1 MDKGWAHSTDVLV
14 VGSGGGGMTAALAA
28 SDAGVDTL
36 LVEKGSLYGGST
48 AMSGGSIWVPCN
60 HLMQKA
66 GLADSPDEALT
77 YLKAVTAGRV
87 PEERLRAYVGAA
99 PEMVRYLE
107 KESRVR
113 FQLVAGYSDY
123 YPSLPG
129 ARPGGGRTIEAMP
142 LNAGKLGRLWAQM
155 QPLPSQARLFGK
167 MMATASDAHRMVDAS
182 PRGRAVTARVVA
194 AYCLN
199 PFRSLAKTD
208 TRLTLGNALIGRLR
222 LSLADRGIALWLDT
236 AGEHL
241 IMEGGRVVG
250 LEGRRAGQSV
260 RIRAARGVILAAGG
274 FARNRAM
281 REQYQRQPVSDGWTV
296 ACPGDQGDAIR
307 MGLELGAGLDLM
319 DDAWWMP
326 TSLAPGAEMPNM
338 SIVDRSLPGCIIVN
352 RRGKRFTNE
361 AAPYIDVVKNQYASH
376 ASGDGAIPAYF
387 IMDGRFRK
395 KYPAGP
401 VMPGSSGRRFMASGY
416 LKVADTLEQLAG
428 KCGIDPEGLTGEVER
443 FNRYAAAGKDLDFRK
458 GDAAIDRFYADPSV
472 RPNPCLAPLDTP
484 PYFAIELWPGDLGT
498 KGGLLTDEKARVLR
512 QDGLPIE
519 GLYATGNSS
528 ASVMGNSYAGAGATI
543 GPSMAFGFV
552 AARHAAGCAAG

>member
-1 MDKGWAHSTDVLV
+1 MDKGWACSTGLLV

-28 SDAGVDTL
+28 CDAGVDTL
-36 LVEKGSLYGGST
+36 LLEKGSLYGGST

-66 GLADSPDEALT
+66 GLADSPGEALN
-77 YLKAVTAGRV
+77 YLNAVTAGRV
-87 PEERLRAYVGAA
+87 PEERLRAYVSAA
-99 PEMVRYLE
+99 PEMVRYLD
-107 KESRVR
+107 KSSRVR

-129 ARPGGGRTIEAMP
+129 AKPGGGRTIEARPM
-142 LNAGKLGRLWAQM
+142 NARKLGSLWAQM
-155 QPLPSQARLFGK
+155 QPLPSQARLFGR
-167 MMATASDAHRMVDAS
+167 MMATAGDAHRMVDAS
-182 PRGRAVTARVVA
+182 LRGRTAAARIVA
-194 AYCLN
+194 AYLLN
-199 PFRSLAKTD
+199 PFRSLAKSD

-236 AGEHL
+236 AAQRL
-241 IMEGGRVVG
+241 IVEGGRVVG
-250 LEGRRAGQSV
+250 LEARRAGQSL
-260 RIRAARGVILAAGG
+260 RIRAARGVVLAAGG

-281 REQYQRQPVSDGWTV
+281 REHYQNQPVSDAWTV
-296 ACPGDQGDAIR
+296 ACPGDQGDAIS

-326 TSLAPGAEMPNM
+326 TSVAPGAEMPNM

-401 VMPGSSGRRFMASGY
+401 VMPGSSGRRFVDSGY
-416 LKVADTLEQLAG
+416 LKAAGTLEELAA
-428 KCGIDPEGLTGEVER
+428 KCGIDPGGLRDEVER
-443 FNRYAAAGKDLDFRK
+443 FNRYAAAGEDGDFRK
-458 GDAAIDRFYADPSV
+458 GDSAIDRFYADPSV

-484 PYFAIELWPGDLGT
+484 PYSAIELWPGDLGT
-498 KGGLLTDEKARVLR
+498 KGGLLTDAQARVLR
-512 QDGLPIE
+512 HDGSPVE

-528 ASVMGNSYAGAGATI
+528 ASVMGHSYAGAGATI

-552 AARHAAGCAAG
+552 AARHAAGLAGG